1 MPVLDHHLLSLLPY
15 LTIVVSPSGL
25 CSRPMLSRSVW
36 GIWFLNGVC
45 GWRQSVGDARKV
57 MATAF
62 PTCFASLIRVRWKRW
77 FWFFG
82 NLTFLPESSIIS
94 TKLPWTIIRVSLLG
108 SSMSVLIGKQ
118 VQYGWVGQKLDYG
131 QVDQPMLPLEWL
143 NALFFSSS
151 LDVSMMVLRALTVTS
166 KSRSLSF
173 CGIDDWTLY

>member
-1 MPVLDHHLLSLLPY
+1 
-15 LTIVVSPSGL
+15 
-25 CSRPMLSRSVW
+25 
-36 GIWFLNGVC
+36 
-45 GWRQSVGDARKV
+45 

-62 PTCFASLIRVRWKRW
+62 PHLSESDGKDGSGSLVTSL
-77 FWFFG
+77 FYP
-82 NLTFLPESSIIS
+82 NLRLFQQNFLELSSV
-94 TKLPWTIIRVSLLG
+94 VSLLG
-108 SSMSVLIGKQ
+108 SSMSVLIVKQ
-118 VQYGWVGQKLDYG
+118 VQSGWVGQNLDYG